1 MIFGEYSLNDT
12 RIPNMI
18 FGEYSLNDTRIPNV
32 IQGIFPNS
40 GILGFLGI
48 LRHKQTPTLP
58 AEAQKSGVYGLGVWA

>member
-1 MIFGEYSLNDT
+1 MIFREYS
-12 RIPNMI
+12 P
-18 FGEYSLNDTRIPNV
+18 NDTRIPNV

-58 AEAQKSGVYGLGVWA
+58 AESQKLGVYGLWFIGLRIHNPLRRKARRRL